1 MLVGCCELPD
11 GMMTSSNG
19 NLLDSKVH
27 GVNMGPFWC
36 RKDPGGPLVG
46 PMNFAIWAF
55 PRHWSFVRGIHG
67 PRWIPLTKASDA
79 ELWRVFFISVRT
91 NVWINHRDA
100 GDLRRYRTH
109 YNVTAMGTYKPNL
122 DPLLWVAILVSNG
135 GCWDWLART
144 SGQFWRNWAWERSC

>member
-1 MLVGCCELPD
+1 MNYQTAWWRHQME
-11 GMMTSSNG
+11 TSLIARFMGSIWG
-19 NLLDSKVH
+19 PS
-27 GVNMGPFWC
+27 GVE
-36 RKDPGGPLVG
+36 RTQVGPLLAPWTLLSGLFRVTG
-46 PMNFAIWAF
+46 PLCGEFTVPGEF
-55 PRHWSFVRGIHG
+55 PSQRPVTQSF
-67 PRWIPLTKASDA
+67 D
-79 ELWRVFFISVRT
+79 VFFINVRT

-144 SGQFWRNWAWERSC
+144 SGQLWRNWAWERSC